1 MIVVYDIET
10 LKSLFTM
17 TACDLKTGEISSFV
31 IHKTRNDYKA
41 MLEYIGKLEGM
52 IGFNNV
58 DFDYATLDPFLY
70 DYDEYLEMD
79 GDTLAK
85 KIYKRAQKVLS
96 DDFRKDYDKPVVPQ
110 RDLYR
115 IWHFNNKARATSLK
129 FLQINMG
136 WKNAQEMPVK
146 HDALIKTEEEIQQV
160 LDYNL
165 NDVLSTVE
173 FYKLTKD
180 KIRMRKTLGEKYG
193 IDFGNASDTRIGE
206 QIFLH
211 EMSKK
216 TGVPI
221 DTLKQGRTFRKNIAL
236 GQCIIEDISFGSRD
250 FQSVLDK
257 FKKMV
262 ISNTRK
268 SEDISVVFDGMKY
281 EFGFGGLHAVR
292 EPGLYKNITS
302 ADVKSYY
309 PNLAISYRFYPK
321 HLSEAFCD
329 VYKQLYDERGNYP
342 KGSDESN
349 AIKLALNGVYGMSNA
364 EWSPFYDPFY
374 TMCITINGQLLLA
387 KLCEDVT
394 LSGAGTVIMANTDG
408 IEVDVHDSER
418 FEAICSQWQTST
430 RLQLE
435 FSKYATLAVR
445 DVNNY
450 TGMKVNGEVKEKGD
464 YVCDRE
470 IYKDQSMKIV
480 TQAVREYFHKGIPVE
495 TTINDCKD
503 ISRFVM
509 GKRAKTGN
517 LEHRRIEGQDLVVE
531 LLPKN
536 VRYYIS
542 HTGGSIVKA
551 LSNNRTVNLHVGHRE
566 TLFNKWVD
574 KPFEEYGVY
583 LPFYI
588 TEAKKLIDAILKT
601 QLSMF

>member
-17 TACDLKTGEISSFV
+17 TAYDLKTGEIQSFV
-31 IHKTRNDYKA
+31 IHKLRNDYKA

-58 DFDYATLDPFLY
+58 DFDYAVLDPFLY
-70 DYDEYLEMD
+70 ESEEYLEMD
-79 GDTLAK
+79 GDALAK

-96 DDFRKDYDKPVVPQ
+96 EDFRKDYDKPVVPQ

-146 HDALIKTEEEIQQV
+146 HDAVIKTEAEIQQV

-193 IDFGNASDTRIGE
+193 IDFGNASDTKIGE

-216 TGVPI
+216 TRIPV
-221 DTLKQGRTFRKNIAL
+221 DTLKEGRTFRKNIAL
-236 GQCIIEDISFGSRD
+236 GQVIIDSISFSSKG
-250 FQSVLDK
+250 FQEVLDK

-268 SEDISVVFDGMKY
+268 SEDISVMFDGMKY

-329 VYKQLYDERGNYP
+329 VYKQLYDERGNYS

-387 KLCEDVT
+387 LLCEKIT

-408 IEVDVHDSER
+408 IEVDVRDSER
-418 FEAICSQWQTST
+418 FYEICGEWQNMT

-435 FSKYATLAVR
+435 LSQYTTLAIR

-450 TGMKVNGEVKEKGD
+450 TGMKVNGEIKEKGD

-480 TQAVREYFHKGIPVE
+480 TSAVRDFFHKGIPVE
-495 TTINDCKD
+495 HTISDCKD
-503 ISRFVM
+503 ISMFVM

-517 LEHRRIEGQDLVVE
+517 LEYRRVDGQNLAIDT
-531 LLPKN
+531 LPKN
-536 VRYYIS
+536 VRYYVS

-551 LSNNRTVNLHVGHRE
+551 LSNNRTVNLHVGHRQ

-588 TEAKKLIDAILKT
+588 TEARKLIDAVLKN
-601 QLSMF
+601 QLQLF